1 MKVGR
6 ETKNYQLKNTF
17 SFMIIPYLLDK
28 INDHKAPMNLI
39 DNSNGKIIDYKFG
52 EWKIQLTMQVNFI
65 SSKHSEEIRTMSTK
79 SDNIE
84 IIMGSETDGIIKGPF
99 KSFLLRYQEGLE
111 EKMRVSEFVF
121 ESIDLLYYS
130 FHTKGLKRGKS
141 YIKSPECLRNKRA
154 TINKKITRIIV
165 FSML

>member
-17 SFMIIPYLLDK
+17 SFMIIPYLLDV

-121 ESIDLLYYS
+121 
-130 FHTKGLKRGKS
+130 
-141 YIKSPECLRNKRA
+141 
-154 TINKKITRIIV
+154 
-165 FSML
+165 

>member
-1 MKVGR
+1 
-6 ETKNYQLKNTF
+6 
-17 SFMIIPYLLDK
+17 MIIPYLLDV

-84 IIMGSETDGIIKGPF
+84 IIMGSETDGIIKGPS

>member
-1 MKVGR
+1 
-6 ETKNYQLKNTF
+6 
-17 SFMIIPYLLDK
+17 MIIPYLLDV

-39 DNSNGKIIDYKFG
+39 DNSNGKIIDYKFA

>member
-1 MKVGR
+1 
-6 ETKNYQLKNTF
+6 
-17 SFMIIPYLLDK
+17 MIIPYLLDV

>member
-1 MKVGR
+1 
-6 ETKNYQLKNTF
+6 
-17 SFMIIPYLLDK
+17 MIIPYLLDK

>member
-17 SFMIIPYLLDK
+17 SFMIIPYLLDV

-99 KSFLLRYQEGLE
+99 KYFLLRYQEGLE